1 MIMTMTGKTRYKVGP
16 LIGSLKRQHKASN
29 SLVFSDI
36 KKGKTLGFLQPN
48 NLLIK
53 PLAYCSGT
61 AGSLGHY
68 HKSQLL
74 PRFCLLRNLKEPAI
88 IVQLDNR
95 D

>member
-1 MIMTMTGKTRYKVGP
+1 MDVP
-16 LIGSLKRQHKASN
+16 
-29 SLVFSDI
+29 
-36 KKGKTLGFLQPN
+36 KGKRCQDHYDKIQSRSFNSVFLQPN
-48 NLLIK
+48 SLRTK

-74 PRFCLLRNLKEPAI
+74 PRFCLLRNLTEPAI